1 MSKIKPEDLAK
12 FQLLSGLSAEQ
23 CVLFSDRIR
32 EMHYPAEKVVFK
44 EKDAGNEIYFLLS
57 GQVEVSQAL
66 TLPMAKGASYDS
78 RAKSIT
84 RISGEDFP
92 VFGEIAL
99 FSGEELRTATVTAV
113 SECHM
118 GLLSSADFS
127 SILETEQEI
136 GFKVMSNLVRI
147 VCVRLATANLNVLK
161 LTTALSL
168 ILEK

>member
-1 MSKIKPEDLAK
+1 MSKIEPQDIAN
-12 FQLLSGLSAEQ
+12 FQLLAGLSSEQ
-23 CVLFSDRIR
+23 CIPFSERIK
-32 EMHYPAEKVVFK
+32 EMHFPTGQVVFQEGDPGDK
-44 EKDAGNEIYFLLS
+44 IYFLLS
-57 GQVEVSQAL
+57 GQVEISQAL
-66 TLPMAKGASYDS
+66 TLPMAKSASYDS

-84 RISGEDFP
+84 RLSSEDFP

-99 FSGEELRTATVTAV
+99 FSGEDVRTATVTAV
-113 SECHM
+113 AECHM

-127 SILETEQEI
+127 SILESEHEI

-147 VCVRLATANLNVLK
+147 LSVRLSTANLNVLK